1 MLTESTNH
9 SKHYAEYS
17 TNYRLGNYDEYR
29 TKFADYTLQEHQ
41 ETRPLYD
48 SAAADFG
55 DS

>member
-1 MLTESTNH
+1 MQNIPPTIGSGIMM
-9 SKHYAEYS
+9 K
-17 TNYRLGNYDEYR
+17 YR